1 MWAIFYL
8 IIDHRLLFVFPPF
21 PDCEKS
27 ASEMVEE
34 QSLLV
39 EIMKVVEKRDTL
51 VSLLEEQRLKEKAE
65 DRDLESMIL
74 SRGYQFHWTWTSHT
88 ARRAAAVTCK
98 KTSLDCE
105 SLIWRS
111 VSGSWTNACLI
122 KPNWILPCV
131 FLKRN
136 KPKTKRVPFINWKWW
151 MLDFTA
157 TEVRG
162 LTANVLHTGAMIFL
176 YLKPFFLFL
185 FDSSSCFVETLNECL
200 FRSSVNIPV
209 AAKV

>member
-39 EIMKVVEKRDTL
+39 EIMKVVEKRDKL

-74 SRGYQFHWTWTSHT
+74 SRGYQFHWT
-88 ARRAAAVTCK
+88 
-98 KTSLDCE
+98 
-105 SLIWRS
+105 
-111 VSGSWTNACLI
+111 
-122 KPNWILPCV
+122 
-131 FLKRN
+131 
-136 KPKTKRVPFINWKWW
+136 
-151 MLDFTA
+151 
-157 TEVRG
+157 
-162 LTANVLHTGAMIFL
+162 
-176 YLKPFFLFL
+176 
-185 FDSSSCFVETLNECL
+185 
-200 FRSSVNIPV
+200 
-209 AAKV
+209 